1 MAVIDEKISDGREN
15 WTEEEWRNYNE
26 FVADAITKEEE
37 EVIEDM
43 IEADNDY

>member
-1 MAVIDEKISDGREN
+1 MAVIDEEISDGREN

-26 FVADAITKEEE
+26 FVADAIAKEEE

>member
-1 MAVIDEKISDGREN
+1 MEKVVHDGREN
-15 WTEEEWRNYNE
+15 WTEEEWRDYNE
-26 FVADAITKEEE
+26 FVADAIAKEEE